1 LQKQLARKQSD
12 RSDIDLNHPIVAFD
26 LARRDRAVVTQ
37 PGVINKE
44 IDLDLVLTEPANQ
57 FSDLCFDGKINNA
70 NVDVELRVTASQF
83 FAQIIQSLLAPCD
96 KDERSRAVRKL
107 SRELA
112 TDSRRRASDERAA
125 TIEVHPTTNGHES
138 TRTTNNLLF
147 LVSIGVYSWLMRIL
161 VTGGAGFIGSH
172 LVEKLLAAGHDV
184 AILDDFNDF
193 YDPQIKRANIS
204 AVAKDVVVH
213 DVDLRDGDKVSNL
226 FRHEKFDAIAHL
238 AARAGVRP
246 SIQQPQLYYDT
257 NVAGTL
263 HLLEAARASGAERF
277 IFASSSAVYGAA
289 KKVPFSE
296 EEHLT
301 QTLSPY
307 AATKIAGEFLCA
319 TYSHLYKMRI
329 VALRY
334 FTVYGARQRP
344 DLAIH
349 QFTRKIHA
357 GEPID
362 QFGDGTTRRD
372 YTYIDDIIQG
382 TMAALKYD
390 GPMFDVFNLG
400 ESQTIQLKD
409 LIGAIETALGKKAKI
424 NRLPEQPGDM
434 PLTCADIS
442 KARKLLGYN
451 PKTKFSEGLPKFIDW
466 FLGRTR

>member
-1 LQKQLARKQSD
+1 MK
-12 RSDIDLNHPIVAFD
+12 V
-26 LARRDRAVVTQ
+26 
-37 PGVINKE
+37 
-44 IDLDLVLTEPANQ
+44 
-57 FSDLCFDGKINNA
+57 
-70 NVDVELRVTASQF
+70 
-83 FAQIIQSLLAPCD
+83 
-96 KDERSRAVRKL
+96 
-107 SRELA
+107 
-112 TDSRRRASDERAA
+112 
-125 TIEVHPTTNGHES
+125 
-138 TRTTNNLLF
+138 
-147 LVSIGVYSWLMRIL
+147 L

-172 LVEKLLAAGHDV
+172 LVEKLLAERHDV

-193 YDPQIKRANIS
+193 YDPQIKRANVS
-204 AVAKDVVVH
+204 AMVKQVAVH
-213 DVDLRDGDKVSNL
+213 EVDLRDAAKIADL
-226 FRHEKFDAIAHL
+226 FRKEKFGAIFHL

-246 SIQQPQLYYDT
+246 SIQQPQLYCDT

-263 HLLEAARASGAERF
+263 HLLEGARKSGVDRF
-277 IFASSSAVYGAA
+277 IFASSSSVYGAA

-307 AATKIAGEFLCA
+307 AATKIAAEFLCS
-319 TYSHLYKMRI
+319 TYSHLYTMRI

-357 GEPID
+357 GEAID

-400 ESQTIQLKD
+400 ESETIQLKD
-409 LIGAIETALGKKAKI
+409 LIVAIERALGKKAKI
-424 NRLPEQPGDM
+424 DRLPEQPGDM
-434 PLTCADIS
+434 SLTCADIS

-451 PKTKFSEGLPKFIDW
+451 PKTKFEDGLLKFVDW
-466 FLGRTR
+466 FLKSRGKK